1 MRLHNIYD
9 QKIRGLLVMAKFG
22 FLFCYKVFTNYQPPI
37 KRSTLRAAGVC
48 RLRLDNPGI
57 VRATKSTFV
66 VQPVE
71 A

>member
-1 MRLHNIYD
+1 
-9 QKIRGLLVMAKFG
+9 MAKFG